1 MLRGRHRGLP
11 VAIDRA
17 VLLPSE
23 YAKEKQSEDDERN
36 EGNNEFPDM
45 TPAGADAGPS
55 DTQYPDEKQEPNG
68 STNDESELKQRR
80 TKI

>member
-17 VLLPSE
+17 VLLPDE
-23 YAKEKQSEDDERN
+23 YAKEKQPEGDG
-36 EGNNEFPDM
+36 GNNEFLDM
-45 TPAGADAGPS
+45 SPAGADAGPS
-55 DTQYPDEKQEPNG
+55 DATYPDEKQEPSG

-80 TKI
+80 TKF